1 MPAPPEVPAL
11 AQLVVAREVAPLAA
25 AEDAAMEAAAEA
37 AMPVPTPVAT
47 AVVVTVVNAVPAARA
62 VSVVERRMTTGFT
75 PGACAEQGQGHG
87 TWQLH
92 GKCGSIFYPIRKQH
106 GSVYTNQPHSQQPV
120 TIVAVAVAVTVDV
133 AVAVSS
139 GSTSSSAKWLQQLT

>member
-47 AVVVTVVNAVPAARA
+47 AVVVTVVKAVPAARA
-62 VSVVERRMTTGFT
+62 VSVVGRRMTTGFT
-75 PGACAEQGQGHG
+75 PGECAE
-87 TWQLH
+87 
-92 GKCGSIFYPIRKQH
+92 
-106 GSVYTNQPHSQQPV
+106 
-120 TIVAVAVAVTVDV
+120 
-133 AVAVSS
+133 
-139 GSTSSSAKWLQQLT
+139 